1 MTAVGADR
9 PAVTIFC
16 GLDLDKVR
24 VFNKNIFPLI
34 AASVFMVSCGSDSS
48 SSRSQA
54 SSETTSISEV
64 TTVSAESNNSAA
76 ESSDPTADSSHRA
89 DPPPL
94 PDGLP
99 LSKEEI
105 YDFFSRSAFV
115 GTSIGRDRKQYY
127 DSFGEDYLGS
137 PVMLV
142 KGSYA
147 FYSDE
152 GRRGADLQ
160 VEYNGTP
167 APARECIKKCGAK
180 YVFLNVGV
188 NDIFHSDKWE
198 PVVDEYK
205 RYIQGIRDLSPDTVI
220 FIESL
225 TPICEQGQIAL
236 LTNETLDKFNACMKE
251 YAESQN
257 DMYYIDVSTPL
268 KNDRGALKDEYSR
281 DNYIHLTDEAYR
293 IWTET
298 VIRFVCDYMESQK

>member
-1 MTAVGADR
+1 MTASAK
-9 PAVTIFC
+9 TI
-16 GLDLDKVR
+16 
-24 VFNKNIFPLI
+24 
-34 AASVFMVSCGSDSS
+34 
-48 SSRSQA
+48 
-54 SSETTSISEV
+54 
-64 TTVSAESNNSAA
+64 SA
-76 ESSDPTADSSHRA
+76 
-89 DPPPL
+89 
-94 PDGLP
+94 
-99 LSKEEI
+99 
-105 YDFFSRSAFV
+105 
-115 GTSIGRDRKQYY
+115 
-127 DSFGEDYLGS
+127 
-137 PVMLV
+137 
-142 KGSYA
+142 A

-205 RYIQGIRDLSPDTVI
+205 RYIKGIRDLSPDTVI

-251 YAESQN
+251 YAESQ
-257 DMYYIDVSTPL
+257 

-298 VIRFVCDYMESQK
+298 VIRFVCDYMVSQK